1 MIGYQI
7 FNKYK
12 KFIQFLLDLKKIE
25 EGTIIAP
32 ISIENLKY
40 DLKSQIFLIRDFSV
54 LNDILENS
62 SKSTQYYK
70 FEWKI
75 IKNLGENIYELSLK
89 IESHF
94 GSYPIKSFYIII
106 SKEDRFILTIGYF
119 SSENFKRIE
128 AFLESFFPKISYTFL
143 SQNEIKKM
151 IFALIKKKNYSL
163 EYKMIIYRKKAI
175 DDIKPR
181 KAVDYIVGDLKSKIL
196 ELENEHKFID
206 AIELVASVINENDIF
221 HFSYNRINKITWIKG
236 KIDEYINILNSIYKI
251 VIEKF
256 DYLDKRERKD
266 TSNNDTKPFILKFN
280 ESIFSTKEKISSFID
295 SFKKF
300 PKCTY
305 AVMHSGNPY
314 LHLMMRDIKDNS
326 SYTLKTVS
334 YKHLMICPQIISSN
348 SSLIR
353 ILDFISNN
361 IFEYEIVDYDTY
373 LDEIQ
378 SIKEN

>member
-1 MIGYQI
+1 MINFQI

-12 KFIQFLLDLKKIE
+12 EFIQTLLDLKKIE
-25 EGTIIAP
+25 EGKMEKH
-32 ISIENLKY
+32 ISNEILNY
-40 DLKSQIFLIRDFSV
+40 DLKSQMFLIRDFSIIE
-54 LNDILENS
+54 NILENNS
-62 SKSTQYYK
+62 NSTRDYK

-75 IKNLGENIYELSLK
+75 NKSLKKNIYELNLK

-94 GSYPIKSFYIII
+94 GSYQIKSFYILF
-106 SKEDRFILTIGYF
+106 SKEDRFILIIGYL
-119 SSENFKRIE
+119 SSKNLKRIE
-128 AFLESFFPKISYTFL
+128 AFFESFFPEISNTFL
-143 SQNEIKKM
+143 TQNEIKQM
-151 IFALIKKKNYSL
+151 INSLNKKKNYSL
-163 EYKMIIYRKKAI
+163 EYKMIIYSKKDI
-175 DDIKPR
+175 DGKIPR
-181 KAVDYIVGDLKSKIL
+181 KAVDYILGDLKTKIL
-196 ELENEHKFID
+196 ELEHEHKFID
-206 AIELVASVINENDIF
+206 TIELLVSEIEENNII
-221 HFSYNRINKITWIKG
+221 HFRYNRMNKLIWYKG
-236 KIDEYINILNSIYKI
+236 KADEFIYILNIIYNMI
-251 VIEKF
+251 IEKF

-266 TSNNDTKPFILKFN
+266 TNYNDTKPFILKFN

-361 IFEYEIVDYDTY
+361 IFEYEILDYEKY

>member
-1 MIGYQI
+1 MIDYQI

-12 KFIQFLLDLKKIE
+12 DFIQFLLDLKKIE
-25 EGTIIAP
+25 EGNMKEDIP
-32 ISIENLKY
+32 KSILKY

-75 IKNLGENIYELSLK
+75 NKNLKKNIYELNLK

-94 GSYPIKSFYIII
+94 GSYQIKSFYIIL
-106 SKEDRFILTIGYF
+106 SEEERFILAIGYL
-119 SSENFKRIE
+119 SSKNLKRIE
-128 AFLESFFPKISYTFL
+128 AFFESFFPKISNTFL
-143 SQNEIKKM
+143 TQNEIKQM
-151 IFALIKKKNYSL
+151 IYSLIKNYYSV
-163 EYKMIIYRKKAI
+163 EYKMITYSQKAI
-175 DDIKPR
+175 DGKIPR
-181 KAVDYIVGDLKSKIL
+181 KAVDYILGDLKTKIL
-196 ELENEHKFID
+196 ELENEHKSIYT
-206 AIELVASVINENDIF
+206 IELLIFETEENNIF
-221 HFSYNRINKITWIKG
+221 QFRYNRMNKLIWYKG
-236 KIDEYINILNSIYKI
+236 KVDEFINILNIIYNKI
-251 VIEKF
+251 IEKF

-266 TSNNDTKPFILKFN
+266 TSNNDTKPFILRFN
-280 ESIFSTKEKISSFID
+280 ESIFSTKEKISFFID
-295 SFKKF
+295 SLTNF

-326 SYTLKTVS
+326 SYTLKTVN
-334 YKHLMICPQIISSN
+334 HRDLMICPQIISSN

-361 IFEYEIVDYDTY
+361 IFEYEILDYDRY
-373 LDEIQ
+373 LNDFQ

>member
-1 MIGYQI
+1 MIDYQI

-12 KFIQFLLDLKKIE
+12 DFIQFLLDLKKIE
-25 EGTIIAP
+25 EGNMKKH
-32 ISIENLKY
+32 ISNEILKY

-54 LNDILENS
+54 KEDILENS
-62 SKSTQYYK
+62 SNSTQYYK

-75 IKNLGENIYELSLK
+75 NKNLKKNIYELNLK

-94 GSYPIKSFYIII
+94 GSYQIKSFYIIL
-106 SKEDRFILTIGYF
+106 SKEDRFILAIGYL
-119 SSENFKRIE
+119 SSKDLKRIE
-128 AFLESFFPKISYTFL
+128 AFLESFFPKISNTFL
-143 SQNEIKKM
+143 TQNEIKQM
-151 IFALIKKKNYSL
+151 MYSLIKKKNYSL
-163 EYKMIIYRKKAI
+163 EYKMIIYSKKAI
-175 DDIKPR
+175 DGKFPR
-181 KAVDYIVGDLKSKIL
+181 KAVDYILEDLKTKIL

-206 AIELVASVINENDIF
+206 TIELLVSEIEENNISRF
-221 HFSYNRINKITWIKG
+221 RYNRMNKLIWYKG
-236 KIDEYINILNSIYKI
+236 KADEFINILNIIYNI
-251 VIEKF
+251 IIEKF

-280 ESIFSTKEKISSFID
+280 ESIFSTKEKISFFID
-295 SFKKF
+295 SLKNF

-334 YKHLMICPQIISSN
+334 YKDLMICPQIISSN

-361 IFEYEIVDYDTY
+361 IFEYEILDYDRY
-373 LDEIQ
+373 LNDFQ